1 MAAKPTYEELEK
13 RLLILEK
20 ELASHKSLVGSGQL
34 NQRYLEAILSNT
46 NMPVFLKDSAYNYI
60 YMNRQ
65 FEHLAG
71 VTLDQ
76 AVGRDDFAVFSKTVA
91 QLFRSQ
97 DEEVVRRR
105 RLVEFEETIRLPGG
119 VHTFLTAKFPLF
131 DSDGALDGVG
141 GICTDIT
148 ARKQAEAELEE
159 AEGKYRGIFEH
170 SPLGILQINKEG
182 TITASNEKLAEI
194 LGSTVEKIVGLDL
207 LQSLKDENVKTAVIS
222 VLSGKA
228 VHYEGTYLP
237 VTGDEHVYLR
247 CFFSPIT
254 STDGSVVAAI
264 VIIENITS
272 QKETEK
278 ALLRAHEELE
288 RRVADRTLQL
298 DRKTERLKE
307 TNVALKILLEQ
318 REEDKKEFEEKILFN
333 VEKRVFPYLEK
344 LKMKQSDAS
353 RKVLLNIIQ
362 SNLEEI
368 TSSFS
373 ESHKNYLLNLTPTQI
388 QIADLIKHG
397 HTTKEIATLLSLSP
411 ATIACHRQEIRKR
424 LLLTNKKTNLQ
435 AALTASS

>member
-13 RLLILEK
+13 RLLILDK
-20 ELASHKSLVGSGQL
+20 ELASHKSLIGTGQL

-46 NMPVFLKDSAYNYI
+46 NMPVFLKDNKYNYI
-60 YMNRQ
+60 FMNRQ

-97 DEEVVRRR
+97 DEEVVQRR
-105 RLVEFEETIRLPGG
+105 RLVEFEETILLPGG
-119 VHTFLTAKFPLF
+119 LHTFLTAKFPLF
-131 DSDGALDGVG
+131 NSDGALDGVG

-182 TITASNEKLAEI
+182 KITASNEKLAEI
-194 LGSTVEKIVGLDL
+194 LGSSVDKIVGLDL

-228 VHYEGTYLP
+228 VHYEGPYLP
-237 VTGDEHVYLR
+237 VTGGECVYLR

-254 STDGSVVAAI
+254 SNDGSVVAAI
-264 VIIENITS
+264 VIIENITR

-333 VEKRVFPYLEK
+333 VEKRVYPYLEK
-344 LKMKQSDAS
+344 LKLKQSDAS
-353 RKVLLNIIQ
+353 RKVLLNIIR

-397 HTTKEIATLLSLSP
+397 HTTKEIASLLSLSP

-435 AALTASS
+435 AALTANS